1 MSGDLYLVGAG
12 ALLQQ
17 MRLDTISNNLA
28 NVATV
33 GYKQDKV
40 VFRTNPRDQLPEA
53 GLSPLP
59 VAEQVISPYAPPMQ
73 QTLDF
78 TQGPLQQT
86 GNPLD
91 VAIEGPG
98 FFKVQT
104 PQGIR
109 YTRKGSFTLDSRG
122 VLSTSEGYPVL
133 GQGGPITIDGS
144 RIEIHRDGTITVD
157 GDEAGQL
164 EVVDFARPYS
174 LKRQGESLFAP
185 GNGSIGEIS
194 TEDFTISQGFVERSN
209 VEAIG
214 AMTEM
219 IETLRT
225 FESYQKVMRSVDDAE
240 AKTVNEVGKL

>member
-28 NVATV
+28 NMATA

-40 VFRTNPRDQLPEA
+40 VFRTNPQVQPPEA
-53 GLSPLP
+53 DLSPLP
-59 VAEQVISPYAPPMQ
+59 VADQVISPYAPPMEQ
-73 QTLDF
+73 ILDF
-78 TQGPLQQT
+78 SQGPLEKT
-86 GNPLD
+86 GNRLD

-104 PQGIR
+104 PQGVR
-109 YTRKGSFTLDSRG
+109 YTRKGSFLLDAKG
-122 VLSTSEGYPVL
+122 ILSTPEGYPVL

-144 RIEIHRDGTITVD
+144 KIEIHQDGTITVD

-164 EVVDFARPYS
+164 EVVDFPHPYK
-174 LKRQGESLFAP
+174 LKRQGQSLFAP
-185 GNGSIGEIS
+185 QDGAIQEMPAEGA
-194 TEDFTISQGFVERSN
+194 TISQGFVERSN
-209 VEAIG
+209 VEAIR

-219 IETLRT
+219 IETLRI
-225 FESYQKVMRSVDDAE
+225 FESYQKIMRSIDDAQ